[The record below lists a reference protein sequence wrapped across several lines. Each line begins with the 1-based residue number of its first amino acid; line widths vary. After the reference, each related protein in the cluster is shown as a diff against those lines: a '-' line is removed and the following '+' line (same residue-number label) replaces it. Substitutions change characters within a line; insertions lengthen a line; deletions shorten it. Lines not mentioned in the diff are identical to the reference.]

1 MSAKNV
7 LWGVLAGAATG
18 ALAGILLAPAKG
30 SRTRKKILKKSEDY
44 SDAVM
49 KKFNKL
55 LEEITGKFD
64 KVMEDV
70 SQYTEEK
77 MGKPNEAKKGTKNV
91 KG

>member
-1 MSAKNV
+1 MSAKKV
-7 LWGVLAGAATG
+7 LLGVLAGAATG
-18 ALAGILLAPAKG
+18 ALAGILLAPEKG

-77 MGKPNEAKKGTKNV
+77 MGKPKEAKKETKNV